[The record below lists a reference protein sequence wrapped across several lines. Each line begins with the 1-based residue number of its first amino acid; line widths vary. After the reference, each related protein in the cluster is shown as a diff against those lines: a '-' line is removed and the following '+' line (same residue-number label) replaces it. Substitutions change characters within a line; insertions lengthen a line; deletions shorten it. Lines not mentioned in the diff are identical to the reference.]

1 MNARLLAEYEG
12 DVLVNGAAEPRTEEP
27 AVVVAEPVIEV
38 REDSVLGL
46 VELLLKEPDR
56 VDRLNRDGS
65 ADPLPLMTR
74 FLCIAQAS
82 YLLFGVAMIIIL
94 NAAPADAL
102 PHRWFPVPPARLA
115 DGSAAALVAA
125 YCFGL
130 VATTCI
136 CLPSFYFFALLAGV
150 RLTFLQI
157 AGQVVRCK
165 ANSAIVLLGILPIY
179 VAVVLGLVVFKAP
192 AATLELCLYAGLA
205 LPFVAGLEGV
215 RAIYRGVMGMSE
227 TLPPERRCRREC
239 FLRRLTLSWAACYTA
254 VAPVMIYRLWEFLAG
269 LVA

>member
-1 MNARLLAEYEG
+1 R
-12 DVLVNGAAEPRTEEP
+12 PEEP
-27 AVVVAEPVIEV
+27 ATVVPVAEPVIAV

-46 VELLLKEPDR
+46 VELLLKDPDR
-56 VDRLNRDGS
+56 ADRLNRDGS

-82 YLLFGVAMIIIL
+82 YLLFGAAMIIIL
-94 NAAPADAL
+94 NAAPAEAL
-102 PHRWFPVPPARLA
+102 PHRWFPVPPARLG
-115 DGSAAALVAA
+115 DGSALALVAA
-125 YCFGL
+125 YCLGL

-179 VAVVLGLVVFKAP
+179 VAVVLGLIVFNAP
-192 AATLELCLYAGLA
+192 RATL
-205 LPFVAGLEGV
+205 
-215 RAIYRGVMGMSE
+215 
-227 TLPPERRCRREC
+227 
-239 FLRRLTLSWAACYTA
+239 
-254 VAPVMIYRLWEFLAG
+254 
-269 LVA
+269 